1 MQHVSSDLSKI
12 PYGGFSPVRLQT
24 GTIRRHLRRLRRL
37 ISGLKRRRPPDLV
50 FPALSRGEGRDRRC
64 VPVQRPLARRRVML
78 SRRLKRLLWPHPS
91 FWRHS
96 GRLIHFAGRSLP
108 RGRGP
113 EGPCFQLANPS
124 VRAAFRTPADRA
136 AQDDCTSARD
146 SLRPN
151 ARGSASATSHLNR
164 YTWVPLRGCE
174 VHLMLR
180 PEQLLALHRQGRLRS
195 SFHSHESPH
204 QNVEHDYAGKSSI
217 SRGRTYTGWTR
228 SLAGCTA
235 LGATIRR
242 GAEVVAADFAWK
254 L

>member
-1 MQHVSSDLSKI
+1 M
-12 PYGGFSPVRLQT
+12 R
-24 GTIRRHLRRLRRL
+24 
-37 ISGLKRRRPPDLV
+37 SGPE
-50 FPALSRGEGRDRRC
+50 ALGSASGCSVPSRQC
-64 VPVQRPLARRRVML
+64 
-78 SRRLKRLLWPHPS
+78 LLWPHPS

-96 GRLIHFAGRSLP
+96 GRLMVFAGRSLP

-124 VRAAFRTPADRA
+124 VRAAFRTPADRT

-164 YTWVPLRGCE
+164 YAWVPLRGCE
-174 VHLMLR
+174 VRLMLR

-217 SRGRTYTGWTR
+217 SRDRTHTGWIR
-228 SLAGCTA
+228 SLAGCTTFGAVSRRAPAQVVSTARAPPGSHPAA
-235 LGATIRR
+235 LAKPARKSQGGPKPSNREHPGNCVYGPSRTRR
-242 GAEVVAADFAWK
+242 KEGRKRGTRSYDDGEAESPP
-254 L
+254 